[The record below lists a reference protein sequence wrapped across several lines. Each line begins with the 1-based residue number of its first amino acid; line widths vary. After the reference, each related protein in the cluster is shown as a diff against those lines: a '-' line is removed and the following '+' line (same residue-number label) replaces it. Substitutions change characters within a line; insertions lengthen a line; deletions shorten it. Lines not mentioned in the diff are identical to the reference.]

1 MKKLIA
7 IAVVF
12 ALAASFAFAETT
24 IGGNITTRGRLLS
37 DTLNDTENTAVI
49 NGEVETAYIQL
60 SGTNDEGTFG
70 GLIRMRGNDGR
81 LLFHRA
87 FAWWKPIP
95 QLQIFFGQDPDGKFG
110 PYNAWSFFQGEESY
124 ANVHVWG
131 AWRAAFPG
139 NWDTFGLAFSLYP
152 ADGLEVNLVVP
163 FGGIGA
169 NKGNGSG
176 AINSWDPNYTNQN
189 FQDIFGGSLQLTA
202 SYAIPQIGKAFFTLL
217 GPGSNIFADYTEITG
232 EEKVDNYGRLGVGFL
247 LTAVEGLDV
256 QLGFSTTL
264 PGAGEDFPTFLA
276 LIANYTGGEFGVR
289 FRSRLVL
296 SGTVTDNGEAYVK
309 DGTELGFD
317 VQPWYNFGAFTAYLS
332 IGMVSTKGTT
342 GDPVNQF
349 ILNPYIKA
357 SFGAGNI
364 RLGVIFHDPNLDN
377 DNDAK
382 ISIPLVFG
390 FNF

>member
-12 ALAASFAFAETT
+12 ALATSFVFAETS
-24 IGGNITTRGRLLS
+24 IGGNITTRGYLLS
-37 DTLNDTENTAVI
+37 DTLNDQENTAVTT
-49 NGEVETAYIQL
+49 GEVETAYIQL

-81 LLFHRA
+81 QLFHRA

-110 PYNAWSFFQGEESY
+110 PYNAWSFFQGEENY
-124 ANVHVWG
+124 ANVHAWG
-131 AWRAAFPG
+131 QWRAAFPG
-139 NWDTFGLAFSLYP
+139 NWDTFGLAFSVYP
-152 ADGLEVNLVVP
+152 ADGLELNVVVP
-163 FGGIGA
+163 IGGLGK
-169 NKGNGSG
+169 NSG
-176 AINSWDPNYTNQN
+176 TGTGTGPINSWDPAYGNKN
-189 FQDIFGGSLQLTA
+189 FQDLFGGSLQLTA
-202 SYAIPQIGKAFFTLL
+202 SYAIPQIGKAFFSLL
-217 GPGSNIFADYTEITG
+217 GPGKNIFADYNG
-232 EEKVDNYGRLGVGFL
+232 NKVDNYGRLGVGFL

-264 PGAGEDFPTFLA
+264 PGEVEDYPSFLA

-296 SGTVTDNGEAYVK
+296 SGYVTDSAGEQYVK
-309 DGTELGFD
+309 DGTDLGFD

-332 IGMVSTKGTT
+332 IGMVSTQGTT